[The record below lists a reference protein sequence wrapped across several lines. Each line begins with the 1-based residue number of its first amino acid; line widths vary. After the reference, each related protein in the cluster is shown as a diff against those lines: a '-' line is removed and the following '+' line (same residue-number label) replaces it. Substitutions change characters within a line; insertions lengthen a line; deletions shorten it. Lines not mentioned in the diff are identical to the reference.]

1 MTERVVWE
9 AGSSA
14 CVDGQGLEIISIPS
28 LIRVVVHSSR
38 CPLGPKLVGGS
49 TPEAYVP
56 ERGGLVGASCQGL
69 PSRFHAL
76 LLLLRLGLFRRGRW
90 PRPFGGGCNAAPAH
104 RVRGQTAHLMRG
116 VAAVWVSKSDPA
128 RGDHNPPAAFSA
140 FSASF
145 LHSFSHF
152 LSSFLQPRV
161 VFKHTSIHWATE
173 PDPNSRWNLLVAS
186 SSHPSLH

>member
-56 ERGGLVGASCQGL
+56 ERGGLVGASRQGL

-116 VAAVWVSKSDPA
+116 VAAVCGFQRATPREGTTTHLLLSQPSQ
-128 RGDHNPPAAFSA
+128 RRSA
-140 FSASF
+140 
-145 LHSFSHF
+145 L
-152 LSSFLQPRV
+152 RV
-161 VFKHTSIHWATE
+161 NAHLEETVTVC
-173 PDPNSRWNLLVAS
+173 R
-186 SSHPSLH
+186 

>member
-1 MTERVVWE
+1 MGGGLTERVVWE

-90 PRPFGGGCNAAPAH
+90 PRPFGGGCNAGT
-104 RVRGQTAHLMRG
+104 RQRIGSGVRPRTSC
-116 VAAVWVSKSDPA
+116 AVLQQCVGFKERPRA
-128 RGDHNPPAAFSA
+128 RGPQPTCC
-140 FSASF
+140 
-145 LHSFSHF
+145 F
-152 LSSFLQPRV
+152 LS
-161 VFKHTSIHWATE
+161 
-173 PDPNSRWNLLVAS
+173 LLSVDQRCG
-186 SSHPSLH
+186 LTRIWKRR